1 MLLAGCK
8 KISYG
13 VSLVTKNLISA
24 EVLFANKK
32 NIENKNRILL
42 IAMFTG

>member
-13 VSLVTKNLISA
+13 VSLVTKNLIKLKYIN
-24 EVLFANKK
+24 EKK
-32 NIENKNRILL
+32 K
-42 IAMFTG
+42 